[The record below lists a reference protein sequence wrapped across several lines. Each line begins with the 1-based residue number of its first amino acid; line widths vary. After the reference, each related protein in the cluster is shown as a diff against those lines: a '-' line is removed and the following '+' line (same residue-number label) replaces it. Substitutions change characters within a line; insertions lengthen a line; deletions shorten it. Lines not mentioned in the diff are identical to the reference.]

1 MEDMTNKSIF
11 NQYLFFWGGQ
21 LFSIMGSSI
30 VSFSI
35 TWWVTVTTGSAIL
48 LSILSFMYILPMALL
63 SPIAGVIADR
73 HNRKIIIAIA
83 DSLQAMITLCVII
96 LFWLDMAY
104 PVIVVVIMGLR
115 GVFQAFHVPTAN
127 AILPS
132 MVPKDKLS
140 RMNGLNYLFTSLV
153 NIIGPIF
160 GAGLYAI
167 WRIELILWIDII
179 TFIIAIIPLILIKI
193 PVFTKPKQE
202 KENKSFIHEFKLGLK
217 TINMIPGLVAL
228 LLWSMVLNFLL
239 VPTSILLPYY
249 IRFEHGGNEF
259 DYALI
264 NVFFSV
270 GMIGGSLLT
279 SVRKTWKHKLSSYF
293 GSLVLL
299 MSFVSVY
306 AFVPKGMFFPMW
318 IANIVVGFT
327 LPIGNTIYMTVIQL
341 TVPKEKMGR
350 VNSID
355 QSLSSI
361 MAPIAAISAG
371 PLADLFGIRLLF
383 LIFSLIGSL
392 GSIAVWKGTRLRK
405 ANYDDQSE
413 LERISESMNNIS

>member
-1 MEDMTNKSIF
+1 MEDITSKSNF

-21 LFSIMGSSI
+21 LFSILGSSI

-35 TWWVTVTTGSAIL
+35 TWWITVTTGNVIL
-48 LSILSFMYILPMALL
+48 LSILAFMYILPMAIL
-63 SPIAGVIADR
+63 SPFAGVIADR

-83 DSLQAMITLCVII
+83 DSSQAMITLVIII
-96 LFWLDMAY
+96 LFWLNLAF
-104 PVIVVVIMGLR
+104 PAVVVVIMGLR

-127 AILPS
+127 AVLPS

-140 RMNGLNYLFTSLV
+140 RMNGLNYLFTSV
-153 NIIGPIF
+153 INIIGPVF
-160 GAGLYAI
+160 GAGLYSI
-167 WRIELILWIDII
+167 LRIDVILWIDVI
-179 TFIIAIIPLILIKI
+179 TFVVAIIPLILIRI
-193 PVFTKPKQE
+193 PIFTKPKYE
-202 KENKSFIHEFKLGLK
+202 KERKSFFHEFKLGLK

-239 VPTSILLPYY
+239 MPTNILLPYY
-249 IRFEHGGNEF
+249 IAFTHGGSEF
-259 DYALI
+259 DYAFI
-264 NVFFSV
+264 SVFFSV
-270 GMIGGSLLT
+270 GMILGSLLT
-279 SVRKTWKHKLSSYF
+279 SLKKNWNHKLASYF
-293 GSLVLL
+293 GSLIIL

-306 AFVPKGMFFPMW
+306 AFVPRGIFWPMW
-318 IANIVVGFT
+318 IANIVVGFM

-341 TVPKEKMGR
+341 TVPHEKMGR

-361 MAPIAAISAG
+361 MSPIAAISAG

-392 GSIAVWKGTRLRK
+392 GSIVVWKGTRLRK
-405 ANYDDQSE
+405 ANYDDQEE